1 MKDQFDKINNVGTA
15 AVRAKT
21 GKGWAE
27 WIALLDQAGAKKM
40 THPEIVAYL
49 RAQHQVGAWWQQMV
63 TVGYEQARHKRAQ
76 HQMPDGYQISVSKT
90 LNVPVAKLFAAW
102 QARAPRDLAVSKT
115 TARKS
120 VRGAWKNGASRVDVA
135 FYAKGELKSQIVIQH
150 NKLANARAAA
160 QMKIAWTKMLVQIA
174 DALSAPQKSR
184 SAQ

>member
-1 MKDQFDKINNVGTA
+1 MKEKFDKINNVSSD

-21 GKGWAE
+21 GNGWAE
-27 WIALLDQAGAKKM
+27 WIALLDAAGARKM
-40 THPEIVAYL
+40 THQEIVAYL
-49 RAQHQVGAWWQQMV
+49 REQHQVGAWWQQMV
-63 TVGYEQARHKRAQ
+63 TVGYEQARRKRAQ

-120 VRGAWKNGASRVDVA
+120 VRGVWKHSASRVAVA
-135 FYAKGELKSQIVIQH
+135 FYEKGASKSQIVIQH

-160 QMKIAWTKMLVQIA
+160 QMKIAWAKMLAQIA
-174 DALSAPQKSR
+174 DAARAPEKSR
-184 SAQ
+184 SAK